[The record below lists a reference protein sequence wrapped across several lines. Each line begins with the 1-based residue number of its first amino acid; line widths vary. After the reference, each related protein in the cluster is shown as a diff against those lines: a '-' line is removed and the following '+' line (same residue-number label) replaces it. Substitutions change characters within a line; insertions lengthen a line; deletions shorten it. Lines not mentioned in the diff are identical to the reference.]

1 MKRSLLFML
10 LLLACT
16 TLFARTQPGKTA
28 FAARVTSFPAKNDT
42 TGYEFGFGRMLSP
55 GSMILLDFSLSF
67 YTDRD
72 EERSGTNTNVY
83 PWDRKLSIAGY
94 PEYRFYI
101 APRNRVVPY
110 FGLYGLLGIDTKS
123 FKTKQGNAIVLA
135 REEFDLKL
143 GGGATLGAE
152 FFFNDFISLAAHARF
167 AQYSFTSKKGTDYTK
182 RPTIVSINNAHQ
194 FRLNFQPALY
204 VRLYF

>member
-10 LLLACT
+10 LLLASS

-28 FAARVTSFPAKNDT
+28 FAARITSFPAKKDT
-42 TGYEFGFGRMLSP
+42 AGYEFGFGRMLSP
-55 GSMILLDFSLSF
+55 GSMILLDLNLLF

-72 EERSGTNTNVY
+72 EERTGTITNIS
-83 PWDRKLSIAGY
+83 PWDRRFAVAGY

-101 APRNRVVPY
+101 SPRNRVVPY
-110 FGLYGLLGIDTKS
+110 FGFYGLIGIDTKS
-123 FKTKQGNAIVLA
+123 IKTKQGNAIVLA
-135 REEFDLKL
+135 REEFGLTL

-167 AQYSFTSKKGTDYTK
+167 AQYSFSSNKDTDYMMSPA
-182 RPTIVSINNAHQ
+182 RISINNAHQ